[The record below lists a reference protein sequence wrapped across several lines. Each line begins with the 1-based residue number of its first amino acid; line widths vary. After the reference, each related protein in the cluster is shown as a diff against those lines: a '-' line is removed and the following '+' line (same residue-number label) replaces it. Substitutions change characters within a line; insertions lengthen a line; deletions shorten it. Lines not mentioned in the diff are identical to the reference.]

1 MNKVTLNANNLQG
14 YFSPVGPLHSHHGEH
29 LWPYDYVDRDSDTL
43 LVTIGDSWTWGS
55 GITGNYIEAGN
66 LTKQENDFRLQHLYG
81 GIIAKA
87 KKCNWLNLGFYSAG
101 NRWISNKVFELRA
114 LMPLLNFKKVIVICT
129 LTSTGRWLN
138 TWQDSLT
145 DYKKY
150 FTNHAM
156 DTMDSWENFF
166 VDINRQCISE
176 IKLLTSSDSRIEL
189 FVGTNAVDHSGF
201 DVLDIQQIIPQP
213 WYKLLGDLNLDGI
226 TVDMESIR
234 YLANLENVLSN
245 TDQKFIFQ
253 KWMLHKI
260 SQAETQNKMLSEM
273 DHVAGDKVH
282 VNSDGH
288 RIWAEYLL
296 KDVI

>member
-1 MNKVTLNANNLQG
+1 M
-14 YFSPVGPLHSHHGEH
+14 
-29 LWPYDYVDRDSDTL
+29 
-43 LVTIGDSWTWGS
+43 S
-55 GITGNYIEAGN
+55 GAAFIE
-66 LTKQENDFRLQHLYG
+66 
-81 GIIAKA
+81 
-87 KKCNWLNLGFYSAG
+87 
-101 NRWISNKVFELRA
+101 SNI
-114 LMPLLNFKKVIVICT
+114 NFKKVIVICT

-156 DTMDSWENFF
+156 DTMESWENFF

-226 TVDMESIR
+226 GFDCDGDAVVSITFNINMAEQTVATDHSGLTMWENINYNYIVPTSSATKPGILIPALLIPAPPVPVLPVPVLPIPVIPEPIR
-234 YLANLENVLSN
+234 LVPVLQYYQNPVSYTHLRAHETKANLVC
-245 TDQKFIFQ
+245 
-253 KWMLHKI
+253 
-260 SQAETQNKMLSEM
+260 
-273 DHVAGDKVH
+273 
-282 VNSDGH
+282 
-288 RIWAEYLL
+288 RLL
-296 KDVI
+296 R